1 MLQQLRVCPPHLQ
14 EAVTD
19 RFLYP
24 FLLSKNILLKEKGEK
39 ERVNLGRLIS
49 SPSLRPLYGGG
60 THSFFFTFFCPGQIG
75 LCRQQYLLFKDM
87 PLLELWMN
95 VMRKVLGKNFHSLEL
110 WVNLFLLANLTLMS
124 SQDVCY
130 GKGSGQNSHSLEVFF
145 IYSQQLVEK
154 YIRPCFN

>member
-1 MLQQLRVCPPHLQ
+1 MRICCFNNLGSAPPHPQ

-19 RFLYP
+19 RFLRP
-24 FLLSKNILLKEKGEK
+24 FLLSNNILLKEKGENK
-39 ERVNLGRLIS
+39 RVNLGRLIR
-49 SPSLRPLYGGG
+49 SPSLNNTLQGGG
-60 THSFFFTFFCPGQIG
+60 KHSFFFTFFCHGQVG

-87 PLLELWMN
+87 PLFELWMN

-145 IYSQQLVEK
+145 IYSKQLV
-154 YIRPCFN
+154 

>member
-1 MLQQLRVCPPHLQ
+1 
-14 EAVTD
+14 
-19 RFLYP
+19 
-24 FLLSKNILLKEKGEK
+24 
-39 ERVNLGRLIS
+39 
-49 SPSLRPLYGGG
+49 
-60 THSFFFTFFCPGQIG
+60 
-75 LCRQQYLLFKDM
+75 M
-87 PLLELWMN
+87 PVFELWMY
-95 VMRKVLGKNFHSLEL
+95 VVGDGLGKNFHSLEL

>member
-87 PLLELWMN
+87 PVFELWMY
-95 VMRKVLGKNFHSLEL
+95 VVGDGLGKNFHSLEL
-110 WVNLFLLANLTLMS
+110 WVTLFLLTNLVLMS
-124 SQDVCY
+124 GCMLQERVSKVLTALRY
-130 GKGSGQNSHSLEVFF
+130 FLSILSS
-145 IYSQQLVEK
+145 
-154 YIRPCFN
+154 